1 MLIKVMK
8 MFMIKTVMIAITWS
22 MSATTTTSATTVMV
36 TVVLFF
42 LKYCGDDGDD
52 DDDHDYACDVDAI
65 MIPMPV
71 MATKTLTSVIMHG
84 HHDVKQDR

>member
-36 TVVLFF
+36 AVVFF
-42 LKYCGDDGDD
+42 
-52 DDDHDYACDVDAI
+52 
-65 MIPMPV
+65 
-71 MATKTLTSVIMHG
+71 
-84 HHDVKQDR
+84 